1 MDVFEAVLEQLPDGF
16 VVHAPSLEIIRYN
29 QAALRILGISG
40 DQLMGKTPMDP
51 RWKMVKEDGSP
62 YPAGENP
69 AVLTITHN
77 RPVAATMGIECDDQ
91 PIRWIRIRT
100 TPLAGRDGIHAL
112 VIFTDITDERLVNL
126 QNELVL
132 EASGIGIW
140 RYNLQ
145 THDLQWDSSMYQL
158 YGVNVDD
165 FTGDYDAWQR
175 PCIRMISSVARMKL
189 RQQSTVQNAL
199 IPLFRILIDG
209 AVKYIQAKA
218 TISTDANG
226 QPHIMIGTNWDI
238 TESKN
243 REEELNALGE
253 VKDRFIATM
262 SHEVRTPL
270 NGIIGMSE
278 VIGRSVD
285 DPQVRE
291 HVASLTQC
299 AHHLNG
305 LITEILD
312 FSKLKSW
319 KNIILTRCVARSDHS
334 QRCCSCAIYPLAR
347 WCVGASGCGWQ

>member
-1 MDVFEAVLEQLPDGF
+1 
-16 VVHAPSLEIIRYN
+16 
-29 QAALRILGISG
+29 
-40 DQLMGKTPMDP
+40 
-51 RWKMVKEDGSP
+51 
-62 YPAGENP
+62 
-69 AVLTITHN
+69 
-77 RPVAATMGIECDDQ
+77 MGIECDDQ

-100 TPLAGRDGIHAL
+100 TPLAIRDGIHAL
-112 VIFTDITDERLVNL
+112 LFTDITDERLVNL

-132 EASGIGIW
+132 EASGIGIQC
-140 RYNLQ
+140 NLQ

-165 FTGDYDAWQR
+165 FTGDYDAWRKTLHPDDIQR
-175 PCIRMISSVARMKL
+175 CEDEIAAAVDGTKRFDTS
-189 RQQSTVQNAL
+189 
-199 IPLFRILIDG
+199 FRILIDG
-209 AVKYIQAKA
+209 VKYIQAKA

-226 QPHIMIGTNWDI
+226 QPHIMIGTSWDI

-312 FSKLKSW
+312 FSKLKSG
-319 KNIILTRCVARSDHS
+319 KISFSQDVLHVATIVKDVVHAQSTRLPDGVSAQVAVAGNDAHLVVADQVRLTQVIANLVNNAVKFTMSGHVLVTVDQRSAGEAVSLKVSVKDTGLGFRRAARKH
-334 QRCCSCAIYPLAR
+334 L
-347 WCVGASGCGWQ
+347 